1 MAEDETVTRTLQIEM
16 EADKLREAKY
26 NLEGLIG
33 LATQIPILKPYV
45 KTFNKAISTVQNR
58 LREIGADEPDLD
70 KYLSTE

>member
-1 MAEDETVTRTLQIEM
+1 MAEDERITRRLQLEM

-33 LATQIPILKPYV
+33 LATQIPILNPYV